1 MDSLLFSLALVPIL
15 GVLGQ
20 WIAWRTRLPS
30 IIILLF
36 LGFLAGP
43 ILSLIDTDQVFGD
56 ILYPLVSL
64 LVSVIVFEG
73 GLNLRIKDLKNIAP
87 SLFRL
92 VLIAPLITI
101 GLMYLLTY
109 HILGLSSELSIM
121 FSALMVITG
130 PTVIIPLLRHIKVS
144 PKISSLIRWEGILIA
159 PIGTFLIVLVY
170 QSVFIETAHVLKITM
185 MLLIKIMAVSTF
197 MGLFF
202 AYLIILFFKRNWVP
216 DFLQELITLIVVFVA
231 FLGSNFVQQD
241 SGILTVV
248 LMGIILANQ
257 QQITF
262 QHVKVF
268 KENLR
273 ILSISTLF
281 IVLSSRLVFDDLLI
295 LMDFKHFIYLLSLIF
310 IVRPVATFLT
320 LIGTSLKF
328 KERLLMAWIAPRGI
342 VTASIASL
350 FALRLVNLGV
360 PQAEVLVPLTF
371 LVLIFT
377 VCVYGFSLN
386 PFIKMIKLEDN
397 DKIGILIVGANKI
410 AVAIAKLLNTFDN
423 LDVTVVDLNRKRVQY
438 SRLDGVKAL
447 HTSVFSSRVV
457 EDMQLGAYRSLI
469 SLTENDE
476 VNSLACI
483 QYSEVVGPQNVFR
496 FPPISINVMQSE
508 GTKKMDLGQQLVE
521 FDFHFITN
529 VFKNNDSFKLI
540 TIIEDMSYDDFIKQY
555 GEHLLPVLGV
565 SPTNLIKS
573 AKGVES
579 FEKNDRW
586 IVLDK
591 LIK

>member
-92 VLIAPLITI
+92 VLIAPIITI
-101 GLMYLLTY
+101 GLMYLLTHY
-109 HILGLSSELSIM
+109 LLGLSSELSIM

-185 MLLIKIMAVSTF
+185 LLLIKIMAVSTF
-197 MGLFF
+197 VGLFF

-216 DFLQELITLIVVFVA
+216 DFLQELITLIIVFVA

-257 QQITF
+257 QQIPF

-281 IVLSSRLVFDDLLI
+281 IVLSSRLVFDDLLA
-295 LMDFKHFIYLLSLIF
+295 LMDLQHFLYLLSLIF

-410 AVAIAKLLNTFDN
+410 AVAIARLLNSIDN
-423 LDVTVVDLNRKRVQY
+423 IDVTVVDLNRKRVQY

-496 FPPISINVMQSE
+496 FPPISINSMQSE

-521 FDFHFITN
+521 FDFHFITSI
-529 VFKNNDSFKLI
+529 FKNNDSFKII
-540 TIIEDMSYDDFIKQY
+540 TIIDDMNLADFTKQY
-555 GEHLLPVLGV
+555 GENLLPILGV
-565 SPTNLIKS
+565 SPTNAIKS
-573 AKGVES
+573 AKGVEL
-579 FEKNDRW
+579 FQKNDRW

-591 LIK
+591 

>member
-92 VLIAPLITI
+92 VLIAPIITI
-101 GLMYLLTY
+101 GLMYLLTHY
-109 HILGLSSELSIM
+109 LLGLSSELSIM

-185 MLLIKIMAVSTF
+185 LLLIKIMAVSTF

-202 AYLIILFFKRNWVP
+202 AFLIILFFKRNWVP
-216 DFLQELITLIVVFVA
+216 DFLQELITLIIVFVA

-257 QQITF
+257 QQIPF

-281 IVLSSRLVFDDLLI
+281 IVLSSRLVFDDLLT
-295 LMDFKHFIYLLSLIF
+295 LMDLKHFLYLLSLIF

-397 DKIGILIVGANKI
+397 DKIGILIVGLI
-410 AVAIAKLLNTFDN
+410 
-423 LDVTVVDLNRKRVQY
+423 
-438 SRLDGVKAL
+438 RL
-447 HTSVFSSRVV
+447 
-457 EDMQLGAYRSLI
+457 
-469 SLTENDE
+469 
-476 VNSLACI
+476 
-483 QYSEVVGPQNVFR
+483 
-496 FPPISINVMQSE
+496 
-508 GTKKMDLGQQLVE
+508 
-521 FDFHFITN
+521 
-529 VFKNNDSFKLI
+529 
-540 TIIEDMSYDDFIKQY
+540 
-555 GEHLLPVLGV
+555 LLPL
-565 SPTNLIKS
+565 L
-573 AKGVES
+573 AY
-579 FEKNDRW
+579 
-586 IVLDK
+586 
-591 LIK
+591 